1 MAVRQF
7 TIEVD
12 EEWLDVLE
20 ELIEQSE
27 FNSPTLTMWVLET
40 DIFQQLKQQ
49 LNEKEVHNGT
59 LVCA

>member
-1 MAVRQF
+1 MAMRQF

-27 FNSPTLTMWVLET
+27 SNPPTLTMWVLET
-40 DIFQQLKQQ
+40 DIFQQFKQQ
-49 LNEKEVHNGT
+49 LNEEGVHDGT
-59 LVCA
+59 IVCA